1 MVIPKYS
8 QGMKTAVSL
17 PDDIFKSA
25 DSLARKL
32 KMSRSELYATAVA
45 EFVAKHRSG
54 DVTARLDAVYAK
66 TESRLDKRLSK
77 AQAAALR
84 ANDW

>member
-1 MVIPKYS
+1 
-8 QGMKTAVSL
+8 MKTAVSL
-17 PDDIFKSA
+17 PDDLFKSA

-32 KMSRSELYATAVA
+32 RMSRSELYATAVA

-66 TESRLDKRLSK
+66 TESRLDRRLRK
-77 AQAAALR
+77 AQATSLR